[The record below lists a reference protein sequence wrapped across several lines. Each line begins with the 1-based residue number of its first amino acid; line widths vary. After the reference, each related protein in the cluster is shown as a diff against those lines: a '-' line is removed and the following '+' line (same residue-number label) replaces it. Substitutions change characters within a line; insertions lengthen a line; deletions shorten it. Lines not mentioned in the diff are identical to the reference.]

1 MASKRRNMF
10 HKNKTQ
16 ETTEKDGSSHGSQQA
31 CGSSTSSGSAASCKM
46 TSPQDEL
53 VEIIND
59 FKNNVFTISE
69 VEKLVE
75 AWRNRND
82 VQQSFREKQEQLN
95 QMRQEYE
102 RIQQAMKEQMKRATP
117 FERIKKFFSRKSKH
131 VDVTVA
137 MKEGCIG
144 GNRQEGCGQQVCH
157 RPVSSLSLHSSS
169 SCSSCGRMS
178 TGSGTSLGDSGTHSD
193 HDEKKSETYLG
204 KDKCLFLPPCPPS
217 PTLPTF
223 RHPCLRRSADTAATP
238 LFSAN
243 IYTRFTRKTSLHVL
257 IRGKKKKKKKMS
269 DIDTIYSST
278 DESSVPL
285 SQRTLGKK
293 RLPKK
298 RSKPSS
304 PTSPQRPVKVY
315 APGTPPE
322 EAHEDLPC
330 TSSAMEHPI
339 TLPGI
344 TPATVLS
351 DTTGNHPD
359 AASASATATCKPP
372 PIHIAEVSDFV
383 GLCTAIAALVGPD
396 GFECKSRLREVM
408 VSPSTPSNYRAIV
421 KYLSTKN
428 LPYHTYQIKTEKAY
442 RVVIRDLNQNIPL
455 DIIRR
460 EIENHGHRVRA
471 VSNVL
476 HPKTKERLPLFFV
489 DLEPAS
495 NNSDIFKIPKI
506 YFSSIRVEEPHK
518 RRDIVQCTRCQQY
531 RHTKGYC
538 NRPARCV
545 RCGRDHDS
553 ATCEKSRDTPATC
566 ALCGGDHPANYKGCT
581 VYKDLQKISK
591 PVGYKRDIPPPTSE
605 PATTDGGRSSSYPP
619 APPAVSRPPPR
630 AVVAVPPARSR
641 PTDTTTARVI
651 VPIVNNPDNKN
662 KKFSQIKPHIHPAP
676 PSFAQ
681 VVSKRKNR
689 PATTTTN
696 STPQRA
702 QPKTP
707 QTLPP
712 TGPSSTP
719 VAHSSTT
726 TPVFSIQIVT
736 ALASFTNEFRS
747 LASDLIAALTSLSSL
762 LTTLTSA
769 NLTISRFLSGG
780 DYNCKHPTWG
790 SRVATPRGRMLYRVI
805 NQNGYDT
812 ISPDNPTYWPTHPNR
827 LPDVLDFFITSGLRG
842 IHSLSQVLN
851 DLSSDHSP
859 VLLTT
864 SLDPILELPP
874 PILTPGYTDWNSF
887 TQSLDSV
894 IDLRVPLKTPE
905 DLDEAVQE
913 FTLAVQRTARTSSQ
927 PPTPKYNTQ
936 SINLPQHIRLLI
948 THKRR
953 ARSKWQRTRYPSDRQ
968 HYEQLAHE
976 LRSELSSFR
985 SDTYNSYIISLST
998 HDRSFWD
1005 STKRLLRSHPTPS
1018 PLRHPD
1024 NSWARSDEDKAQL
1037 FANHLRS
1044 IFQPSPESDPIHS
1057 HQVQKYLDS
1066 PLPLTLPPSP
1076 FSPSEVT
1083 YAIQHLPRKKSPGY
1097 DLITGEILRHLPRRA
1112 ILFLTYLY
1120 NAILRTTY
1128 FPLLWKFAHIKMIPK
1143 PNKLH
1148 TEPSAYRPISLLPIF
1163 SKLFE
1168 KLFLKRLVPIF
1179 ESQNI
1184 IPSHQFGFRPFHST
1198 IHQCLHIV
1206 DIISSSLEQKQYC
1219 GAAFLDVEQ
1228 AFDRV
1233 WHPGLLYKLKKILPS
1248 TYYLIL
1254 QSYLKDR
1261 YSDFIYHE
1269 KLQAVK
1275 ENDIALASEEYVTP
1289 SADTTIT
1296 AIPKPPN
1303 TTVALVHREYVPD
1316 GDEEEEG
1323 RDDGEKVGLE
1333 SNENRSEEM
1342 ETLEQSVSI
1351 LEKMAAGIAIAGRE
1365 ETTKDS
1371 EIHEVGRDPE
1381 NGGVGRDPGSETG
1394 IETLEANNDPE
1405 IGEELPQTE
1414 LPDYVNVCPLPTP
1427 PPPIPPRARYKG
1439 VIL

>member
-1 MASKRRNMF
+1 MAISRNRFEPRNSK
-10 HKNKTQ
+10 Q
-16 ETTEKDGSSHGSQQA
+16 ETTDHVRHPSF
-31 CGSSTSSGSAASCKM
+31 TSDNELQETVRAQNPEWIAS
-46 TSPQDEL
+46 
-53 VEIIND
+53 
-59 FKNNVFTISE
+59 
-69 VEKLVE
+69 
-75 AWRNRND
+75 W
-82 VQQSFREKQEQLN
+82 
-95 QMRQEYE
+95 
-102 RIQQAMKEQMKRATP
+102 RAT
-117 FERIKKFFSRKSKH
+117 FRR
-131 VDVTVA
+131 VVTIIL
-137 MKEGCIG
+137 GIL
-144 GNRQEGCGQQVCH
+144 
-157 RPVSSLSLHSSS
+157 RPHTSHSIPN
-169 SCSSCGRMS
+169 G
-178 TGSGTSLGDSGTHSD
+178 L
-193 HDEKKSETYLG
+193 
-204 KDKCLFLPPCPPS
+204 LFR
-217 PTLPTF
+217 T
-223 RHPCLRRSADTAATP
+223 
-238 LFSAN
+238 
-243 IYTRFTRKTSLHVL
+243 VL
-257 IRGKKKKKKKMS
+257 ILHCFQFLEECLLKGVERS
-269 DIDTIYSST
+269 
-278 DESSVPL
+278 
-285 SQRTLGKK
+285 LGKK
-293 RLPKK
+293 NEIVYRNIKAVLREGPLQFGIAKTN
-298 RSKPSS
+298 SELSGL
-304 PTSPQRPVKVY
+304 VKY
-315 APGTPPE
+315 EWHRTPPE

-330 TSSAMEHPI
+330 TSSVMEHPI

-372 PIHIAEVSDFV
+372 PIHIAE
-383 GLCTAIAALVGPD
+383 
-396 GFECKSRLREVM
+396 
-408 VSPSTPSNYRAIV
+408 
-421 KYLSTKN
+421 
-428 LPYHTYQIKTEKAY
+428 
-442 RVVIRDLNQNIPL
+442 
-455 DIIRR
+455 
-460 EIENHGHRVRA
+460 
-471 VSNVL
+471 
-476 HPKTKERLPLFFV
+476 
-489 DLEPAS
+489 
-495 NNSDIFKIPKI
+495 
-506 YFSSIRVEEPHK
+506 
-518 RRDIVQCTRCQQY
+518 QY

-591 PVGYKRDIPPPTSE
+591 PVGNKRDIPPPTSE

-689 PATTTTN
+689 PATTTPN

-736 ALASFTNEFRS
+736 ALASFTNEFRT

-762 LTTLTSA
+762 LTTLT
-769 NLTISRFLSGG
+769 SRFLSGG

-874 PILTPGYTDWNSF
+874 PILTPGYTDWNYF
-887 TQSLDSV
+887 AQSLDSV

-998 HDRSFWD
+998 HDRSLWD
-1005 STKRLLRSHPTPS
+1005 STKRLPRSHPTPS

-1057 HQVQKYLDS
+1057 HQVQEYLDS

-1148 TEPSAYRPISLLPIF
+1148 TEPFAYRPISLLPIF

-1261 YSDFIYHE
+1261 YSDIQSQKGG
-1269 KLQAVK
+1269 KLHLPSSVVSCVLFLWNMFRRLDAIFCLRASSKRRNMFHKNKTQETTEEDICRAV
-1275 ENDIALASEEYVTP
+1275 DW
-1289 SADTTIT
+1289 
-1296 AIPKPPN
+1296 
-1303 TTVALVHREYVPD
+1303 
-1316 GDEEEEG
+1316 EG
-1323 RDDGEKVGLE
+1323 HDFDGEFRCTRIVTSLAE
-1333 SNENRSEEM
+1333 HR
-1342 ETLEQSVSI
+1342 
-1351 LEKMAAGIAIAGRE
+1351 
-1365 ETTKDS
+1365 
-1371 EIHEVGRDPE
+1371 
-1381 NGGVGRDPGSETG
+1381 
-1394 IETLEANNDPE
+1394 
-1405 IGEELPQTE
+1405 
-1414 LPDYVNVCPLPTP
+1414 VCFHVTSPSRFHVT
-1427 PPPIPPRARYKG
+1427 
-1439 VIL
+1439 